1 MPFQSFNFLFR
12 IEPTKEFKDLTVN
25 SNLFKLPNH
34 GAVFVLF
41 NRLFQLG
48 LFISPT
54 RHIILSVG
62 PIVYFGRRQSINGII
77 RGRRRNDL
85 LRVGEA
91 VNLDIPVRPR
101 SQSSVA
107 TSRLIRR
114 LIWFARPKLRPSV
127 YCFIAADWTASLPA
141 HEWASCVLR
150 PLTRPTLR
158 DHDKYLPTSEQTA
171 CSEPRARRQSTDA
184 DSVWPICV
192 GCMFQML
199 HGSSRRTGTLV
210 DNLRRIAM

>member
-62 PIVYFGRRQSINGII
+62 PTVYFGRRQSINGII
-77 RGRRRNDL
+77 RGRRRNDR

-141 HEWASCVLR
+141 HEWASIVR
-150 PLTRPTLR
+150 PSSVNEAYAAWPRQIFTDIRANSMQWTTRPTTVHRCRQCLA
-158 DHDKYLPTSEQTA
+158 YLCWVHVS
-171 CSEPRARRQSTDA
+171 DA
-184 DSVWPICV
+184 
-192 GCMFQML
+192 
-199 HGSSRRTGTLV
+199 SRI
-210 DNLRRIAM
+210 D